1 MYLEITA
8 PATCTEYENSA
19 AVTIH
24 GEVTKEVNVEM
35 PNANL
40 DYYFI
45 SNEWMEYYTRVK
57 IQGREW
63 ELDLSEA
70 DVTLE
75 ITVDEVRESAKLRA
89 SEDFTTED
97 AVLGG
102 WSSLRHAPMAVKNAA
117 NELLYGEPT
126 PSESDR

>member
-1 MYLEITA
+1 
-8 PATCTEYENSA
+8 
-19 AVTIH
+19 
-24 GEVTKEVNVEM
+24 M